1 MAKKSRSVNLFRMIL
16 LLLVLG
22 LWAGASIAQFS
33 PKQVDSSDIELKKRL
48 LESQGVEK
56 VDVYLDLMLYYKT
69 QRPDLAIEYGSVGLE
84 LATGINYTLGIGQ
97 IKKEIGSC
105 HIILG
110 NYNEAM
116 QNLLSALDYAEQV
129 KHIKLIADVD
139 LEIST
144 IYHVLGNIKKS
155 TEYLSAAEKLLSRIG
170 NLEGKAITNEKLG
183 SIYCQ
188 AGQYDKA
195 LYYFF
200 ESMKLNTN
208 TGNKNRVAKDMLNIG
223 LAYENLSLTE
233 ALQYLTNSYNL
244 YNQLNDKVG
253 ASTAL
258 FNLGCLKLKT
268 NQRKE
273 GLVMLDEALM
283 IANRIKTKQLQSEI
297 YQKLSNVYEAEQEY
311 KRSLIC
317 FKKYSELKD
326 SILNN
331 HKLEQIQ
338 DVTQKFNSIKK
349 EKEVQQINL
358 RNQATINKYLIVISF
373 LVLAFAIVFY
383 WLYVTKNKS
392 SKFLLEKNAQ
402 IGKTKNELIALN
414 RRFKKAAAKAKDADR
429 LKTAFLANMS
439 HEIRTP
445 LNSII
450 GFTQLLADDNLSD
463 DQKQYID
470 IINTSGKNLLVIIN
484 DIIDISKI
492 EAGQLKVV
500 KTDCN
505 INQIFTDL
513 LQYFLSDRKN
523 HQDKDIQIS
532 LRLTLSD
539 KDSTIY
545 TDDVRL
551 KQILINLIS
560 NAIKFTHHGFVEFG
574 YFLDEEK
581 KKMVFFVKDSGIGM
595 DPEKQNIIFKRFRQA
610 DGTISRRYGGT
621 GLGLSI
627 SKGLVAILGGNI
639 WVESRLG
646 EGSTFY
652 FSLPYKNTF
661 YSTVYMS
668 RERGREQDPYSWSD
682 KMILIVEDDENNL
695 YYLKR
700 VLSKTQINIIH
711 AKDGLEAV
719 RKCSEIINIDIILM
733 DIQLPLLNGL
743 DATQQ
748 IRAMNKKYPII
759 AQTANAMDDDR
770 RRCIDSGCTDY
781 ISKPIDRQVLLEVLS
796 KYLDS

>member
-1 MAKKSRSVNLFRMIL
+1 MVKNGMSRKLVCRFAIL
-16 LLLVLG
+16 LLLCLFAVHVP
-22 LWAGASIAQFS
+22 AQFVN
-33 PKQVDSSDIELKKRL
+33 KQVDSSDIELKKRL

-56 VDVYLDLMLYYKT
+56 VDVYLDLILYYKT

-84 LATGINYTLGIGQ
+84 LATSLNYTLGIAQ

-116 QNLLSALDYAEQV
+116 QSLLSALDIAEQV

-139 LEIST
+139 LDIST
-144 IYHVLGNIKKS
+144 IYHVLGNHKKS
-155 TEYLSAAEKLLSRIG
+155 TEYLNSAEKLLSRIG
-170 NLEGKAITNEKLG
+170 NIEGKAITNEKLG
-183 SIYCQ
+183 CIYYQ
-188 AGQYDKA
+188 SGQYDKA
-195 LYYFF
+195 LYYYS
-200 ESMKLNTN
+200 ESLKLNSN
-208 TGNKNRVAKDMLNIG
+208 TGNKNKVAKDMLNIG
-223 LAYENLSLTE
+223 LAYENLSLTKAFE
-233 ALQYLTNSYNL
+233 YLTSSYNL

-253 ASTAL
+253 TSTVL
-258 FNLGCLKLKT
+258 FYLGSLHLKT
-268 NQRKE
+268 SKRQD
-273 GLVMLDEALM
+273 GLLMLDEALV

-297 YQKLSNVYEAEQEY
+297 YQKLSGVYESEHEY
-311 KRSLIC
+311 KRSLYC

-338 DVTQKFNSIKK
+338 DVTQKFNNIKK

-383 WLYVTKNKS
+383 WLYITKNRS
-392 SKFLLEKNAQ
+392 SKFLLEKNVQ

-500 KTDCN
+500 KSDCN
-505 INQIFTDL
+505 INQVFADL
-513 LQYFLSDRKN
+513 LQYFQSDRKN
-523 HQDKDIQIS
+523 HQDKDIRIS
-532 LRLTLSD
+532 VHLSLSD
-539 KDSTIY
+539 KDSTIF

-560 NAIKFTHHGFVEFG
+560 NAIKFTHCGSVEFG
-574 YFLDEEK
+574 YYLDGEK
-581 KKMVFFVKDSGIGM
+581 KKMVFFVKDTGIGM

-627 SKGLVAILGGNI
+627 SKGLVAILGGHI
-639 WVESRLG
+639 WVESVLG
-646 EGSTFY
+646 KGSTFY

-661 YSTVYMS
+661 YSTVYLS
-668 RERGREQDPYSWSD
+668 RERNRELDPYSWSD

-700 VLSKTQINIIH
+700 ILSKTQINIIH

-719 RKCSEIINIDIILM
+719 KKSSEIINIDIVLM

-781 ISKPIDRQVLLEVLS
+781 ISKPIDKQVLLDVLS
-796 KYLDS
+796 KYLD